1 MSDQRESERA
11 EVIRQRY
18 REVFGHVPPGI
29 ESRIALAESTDE
41 DKSTGGNGRESTPQ
55 GPDGI
60 GFLLGVAHRARR
72 RRWESELADLGLTA
86 PQAAVLRVV
95 AAQPGLGVRSVARQ
109 LGTDPMNAQ
118 RIAESLIA
126 EKLCEAGRDPFDSRR
141 RPLTVTDEGARIAAE
156 VSIRARQ
163 SELTIAET
171 LGRGVYDTVTEALR
185 TLISFDKTAP

>member
-1 MSDQRESERA
+1 
-11 EVIRQRY
+11 
-18 REVFGHVPPGI
+18 
-29 ESRIALAESTDE
+29 
-41 DKSTGGNGRESTPQ
+41 
-55 GPDGI
+55 
-60 GFLLGVAHRARR
+60 
-72 RRWESELADLGLTA
+72 
-86 PQAAVLRVV
+86 
-95 AAQPGLGVRSVARQ
+95 
-109 LGTDPMNAQ
+109 MNAQ

-171 LGRGVYDTVTEALR
+171 LGRGVYDTYDTVTEALR